1 MANYK
6 KFEEL
11 SIWQESRELSKE
23 IYKITNYK
31 LFSKD
36 LRFVSQIRAA
46 GGSIMDN
53 IAEGFDRRGN
63 KEFVYFLYVANGSC
77 GEVRSQLHRA
87 FDCHYISEN
96 EYLNLVRRDEDLSNS
111 ILHFIDYLK
120 KSNFS
125 GPKYK

>member
-11 SIWQESRELSKE
+11 SIWQESRELCKE
-23 IYKITNYK
+23 IYKITNYDS
-31 LFSKD
+31 FSKD

-87 FDCHYISEN
+87 LDCHYITEN
-96 EYLNLVRRDEDLSNS
+96 EHQNIVQKNEDLSNS

-120 KSNFS
+120 RSPLS
-125 GPKYK
+125 GTKFK